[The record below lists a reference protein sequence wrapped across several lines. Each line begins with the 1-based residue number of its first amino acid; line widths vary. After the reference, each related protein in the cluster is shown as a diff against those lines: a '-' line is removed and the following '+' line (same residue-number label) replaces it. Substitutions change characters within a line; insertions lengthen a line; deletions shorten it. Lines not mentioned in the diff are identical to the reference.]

1 MPRGRPR
8 KNPLPTEST
17 ATVKH
22 TPPTAA
28 DTKDKEKEND
38 KEKSSHS
45 VCDRCHKPHDFT
57 ERKLNLSLLTGM
69 ASWHRD
75 VMVDKVSLCYDC
87 SKELN
92 KLIDDW
98 LINKGKGVTSKY
110 NKEV

>member
-17 ATVKH
+17 AAVKH
-22 TPPTAA
+22 TPPTAV
-28 DTKDKEKEND
+28 DTKDKEKD

-45 VCDRCHKPHDFT
+45 ICDRCHKPHDFT